1 MSLSLRDQLLAA
13 GLGNK
18 KQAKQAEQEE
28 RRRARDKERAAAE
41 EKRAAEARAAKAA
54 RDLEL
59 NRQKEEKAA
68 RKARHAEVKQ
78 LIEQHRLPKLETDD
92 YFNFIDR
99 EKVRRICVDPDRRKK
114 IMSGE
119 LCIVRCEGKY
129 DLVTPEA
136 AQRIAERHPPALVP
150 LQSNTEQAPAEDDPY
165 KDFVVPDDLMW

>member
-1 MSLSLRDQLLAA
+1 MSLSLREQLLAA

-68 RKARHAEVKQ
+68 RKARHAEIKQ

-99 EKVRRICVDPDRRKK
+99 AKVRRICVDADRRKK
-114 IMSGE
+114 LMAGE
-119 LCIVRCEGKY
+119 LRIVRCEGKY
-129 DLVTPEA
+129 DVVAPDI
-136 AQRIAERHPPALVP
+136 AQRIGERHAQALISLESKTDQPAP
-150 LQSNTEQAPAEDDPY
+150 DDPY
-165 KDFVVPDDLMW
+165 KDFVVPDDLIW